1 MDLVLPQGIIIN
13 ATEVYTQLASLSV
26 VSSEVIWHYW
36 NAYTVISKKIGGEPT
51 HVRLENFWWHVWGSN
66 RRNLS
71 GPTLARLFQDISTG
85 PTAVPLVVPK
95 RSREIL
101 ERSKAFLEHINASEH
116 DSASTQRIEG
126 NRKEGHDVMSKMKA
140 PTPSSSRPPPPH
152 PILKKHSAPVPGPRH
167 TARFAS
173 PPRAGE
179 SEAGGDATISITKP
193 AAQPSEM
200 PPPPLPTAR
209 KTKAATDSSTAME
222 PPPVSSTEKPEKPA
236 AQAPAAPS
244 GGKTSKPVVARKR
257 VMATTKSAKRRPVMS
272 RRTSSQS
279 STASN
284 TQQRMVPATVD
295 QSRQSTRSSTVK
307 EEEEEPFEESP
318 PSAIVASPSS
328 TLVDSH
334 AEGPFLIQKVAEILP
349 QKTIEVSVPKKTEVT
364 AVNQSTPGLQTA
376 ADQLSRSSHTAVD
389 QSYRS
394 SQGESASSQ
403 DDQRTMSAKA
413 AGKRP
418 ARSTH
423 RSSSGGILPVTVGS
437 QERRPL
443 FVSSGFLPARSPSL
457 SRSEQSAP
465 TTQEATRRNS
475 VEKKPRRAPVAGF
488 VGDQDSGSDTPSPAR
503 SRTARITKE
512 SVVGSPRP
520 LPRVPL
526 FSQRMSGELPYSSPH
541 AMSHRLSGE
550 IPNVQALTEEPT
562 TQMFDTTAQGK
573 FDSEAIST
581 SSLVEAR
588 DIPDFVSR
596 RSRPSP
602 SLLQEPFSP
611 TPPSTTPVIPF
622 GRSKS
627 QLTLLLAK
635 DSHRKVKDTR

>member
-13 ATEVYTQLASLSV
+13 ASEVYTQLASLSV
-26 VSSEVIWHYW
+26 VSSEVLWHYW
-36 NAYTVISKKIGGEPT
+36 NAYTVISKKLGGDPT
-51 HVRLENFWWHVWGSN
+51 HLRLENFWWHVWGSN
-66 RRNLS
+66 RRKLS
-71 GPTLARLFQDISTG
+71 GPTLARLYQDISTG
-85 PTAVPLVVPK
+85 PTDVPLVVPK
-95 RSREIL
+95 RSREML
-101 ERSKAFLEHINASEH
+101 ERSKALLEQINANGQ
-116 DSASTQRIEG
+116 DPASTQQLEK
-126 NRKEGHDVMSKMKA
+126 NRVESRDVTVAMKA

-179 SEAGGDATISITKP
+179 GVSTTKGVP
-193 AAQPSEM
+193 EPSAM

-209 KTKAATDSSTAME
+209 KTKTTAESPTTMR
-222 PPPVSSTEKPEKPA
+222 PPPLPSPTKPEKPT
-236 AQAPAAPS
+236 AQLPIAPA
-244 GGKTSKPVVARKR
+244 GGKASKPVTARKK
-257 VMATTKSAKRRPVMS
+257 VVANTKLAKRRPVIP

-279 STASN
+279 STATN
-284 TQQRMVPATVD
+284 TQQRKVPVTAD
-295 QSRQSTRSSTVK
+295 QSHQSTRSPTV
-307 EEEEEPFEESP
+307 EEEPFQESP
-318 PSAIVASPSS
+318 PSITVASPTS
-328 TLVDSH
+328 TLVESPL
-334 AEGPFLIQKVAEILP
+334 EVPVPKVAEVP
-349 QKTIEVSVPKKTEVT
+349 ASTSV
-364 AVNQSTPGLQTA
+364 
-376 ADQLSRSSHTAVD
+376 DHSS
-389 QSYRS
+389 RS
-394 SQGESASSQ
+394 SQGGSVLSQ
-403 DDQRTMSAKA
+403 DEQRAPSAKA

-418 ARSTH
+418 ARPT
-423 RSSSGGILPVTVGS
+423 RRPSSGGILPVTIGS

-443 FVSSGFLPARSPSL
+443 FVSSGFMPARSPSL
-457 SRSEQSAP
+457 PRSERNVP

-488 VGDQDSGSDTPSPAR
+488 VADHDSGSDTPSPAR
-503 SRTARITKE
+503 TRTTRVTEE
-512 SVVGSPRP
+512 SIVGSPRP
-520 LPRVPL
+520 PLRVPL

-562 TQMFDTTAQGK
+562 TQVSDTTVQGQ
-573 FDSEAIST
+573 FDSDVIAT

-602 SLLQEPFSP
+602 SLLHEAFSP
-611 TPPSTTPVIPF
+611 TPPSTTPTIPF

-635 DSHRKVKDTR
+635 DNHRKVKETR

>member
-1 MDLVLPQGIIIN
+1 MRPSRLSAMDLVLPQGIIIN
-13 ATEVYTQLASLSV
+13 ASEVYTQLASLSV
-26 VSSEVIWHYW
+26 VSSDVIWHYW
-36 NAYTVISKKIGGEPT
+36 NAYTVISKKIGGDPT

-71 GPTLARLFQDISTG
+71 GPTLARLFQNISTG
-85 PTAVPLVVPK
+85 PTDVPLVVPK

-101 ERSKAFLEHINASEH
+101 ERSKALLEQINASEH
-116 DSASTQRIEG
+116 DSASTQHMEGNRIEG
-126 NRKEGHDVMSKMKA
+126 RDVMNKVKA

-179 SEAGGDATISITKP
+179 DESEGGATMFITKVVP
-193 AAQPSEM
+193 QPSEM
-200 PPPPLPTAR
+200 PPPPLPSTR
-209 KTKAATDSSTAME
+209 KTETATESSTTMK
-222 PPPVSSTEKPEKPA
+222 PPPVPSIQKPEKPT
-236 AQAPAAPS
+236 AQVSAAPS
-244 GGKTSKPVVARKR
+244 SGKASKPVVARKR
-257 VMATTKSAKRRPVMS
+257 VMATTKSAKRRPVMP

-284 TQQRMVPATVD
+284 TQQRMVPATAD
-295 QSRQSTRSSTVK
+295 QSRQTTRSSTV
-307 EEEEEPFEESP
+307 EEEPFQESP
-318 PSAIVASPSS
+318 PSVVVASPAS
-328 TLVDSH
+328 TLVNSL
-334 AEGPFLIQKVAEILP
+334 AEVPVSAPKVAEVLIP
-349 QKTIEVSVPKKTEVT
+349 KTVEISVPKTAEVR
-364 AVNQSTPGLQTA
+364 VP
-376 ADQLSRSSHTAVD
+376 TAVD
-389 QSYRS
+389 QSSRS
-394 SQGESASSQ
+394 SQGASASSQ
-403 DDQRTMSAKA
+403 DEQTILSAKA

-418 ARSTH
+418 ARTTP
-423 RSSSGGILPVTVGS
+423 RSSSGGILPVTIGS

-457 SRSEQSAP
+457 SRSEQNVP
-465 TTQEATRRNS
+465 TTQEAARRNS
-475 VEKKPRRAPVAGF
+475 VEKKPRHAPVAGF
-488 VGDQDSGSDTPSPAR
+488 VADQDSGSDTPSPAR
-503 SRTARITKE
+503 TRTTRVTKE

-520 LPRVPL
+520 PPRVQL
-526 FSQRMSGELPYSSPH
+526 FSQRMSGELSYSSPH

-562 TQMFDTTAQGK
+562 TQMSDTTAQGK
-573 FDSEAIST
+573 FDSEVIAT

-602 SLLQEPFSP
+602 SLLQEAFSP
-611 TPPSTTPVIPF
+611 TPPSTTPTIPF

-635 DSHRKVKDTR
+635 DNHRKVKDTR

>member
-1 MDLVLPQGIIIN
+1 MDLVLPQGIIIS
-13 ATEVYTQLASLSV
+13 ASEVYTQLASLPV
-26 VSSEVIWHYW
+26 VSSEVIRHYW
-36 NAYTVISKKIGGEPT
+36 NAYTVISKKTGGDPT
-51 HVRLENFWWHVWGSN
+51 HLRLENFWWHVWGSN

-71 GPTLARLFQDISTG
+71 GPALARLFQDISTG

-101 ERSKAFLEHINASEH
+101 ERSKVLLEQINAEGH
-116 DSASTQRIEG
+116 GSASTQQPEG
-126 NRKEGHDVMSKMKA
+126 IRGEGRDAMVKMKA

-173 PPRAGE
+173 PPRVGEGE
-179 SEAGGDATISITKP
+179 SNGGATTSITKVVP
-193 AAQPSEM
+193 ELSTM

-209 KTKAATDSSTAME
+209 KTKTTSESPTTMKLPSTDNAEKTTA
-222 PPPVSSTEKPEKPA
+222 PT
-236 AQAPAAPS
+236 APS
-244 GGKTSKPVVARKR
+244 GGKASKPVAARKR
-257 VMATTKSAKRRPVMS
+257 VMATTKSAKRRPVMP

-284 TQQRMVPATVD
+284 TQQRMVPATAD
-295 QSRQSTRSSTVK
+295 QSHQSTRSAAVADET
-307 EEEEEPFEESP
+307 FQESP
-318 PSAIVASPSS
+318 PSIAASSPTS
-328 TLVDSH
+328 TLVAS
-334 AEGPFLIQKVAEILP
+334 VAEIP
-349 QKTIEVSVPKKTEVT
+349 AS
-364 AVNQSTPGLQTA
+364 A
-376 ADQLSRSSHTAVD
+376 AVD
-389 QSYRS
+389 QSSQS
-394 SQGESASSQ
+394 SQGGSESSQ
-403 DDQRTMSAKA
+403 DEQRTSSSKA

-418 ARSTH
+418 ARPTQ
-423 RSSSGGILPVTVGS
+423 RSSSGGILTVTIGS

-457 SRSEQSAP
+457 SRSERSVS
-465 TTQEATRRNS
+465 TTREATRRNS

-488 VGDQDSGSDTPSPAR
+488 VADNESGSDTPSPAR
-503 SRTARITKE
+503 TRTTRVTKDPI
-512 SVVGSPRP
+512 VGSPRP
-520 LPRVPL
+520 PPRVPL

-550 IPNVQALTEEPT
+550 VPNVQALTEEPT
-562 TQMFDTTAQGK
+562 TQISDTTVQGQ
-573 FDSEAIST
+573 FDSDVIAT

-611 TPPSTTPVIPF
+611 TPPSSTPTIPF

-635 DSHRKVKDTR
+635 DNHRKVKETR